1 VLLVPP
7 VAPVVLMV
15 PSVAV
20 LMALLVHS
28 MVPAR
33 SLLVLSMLLLV
44 HAMAAQL
51 VAPSV
56 PQMVLPRLGL
66 LLAVLPS
73 VASAA
78 MVPTV
83 ALLVAGTRVLELA
96 GQVLPVLEL
105 AAGARLQD
113 LPVLGLP
120 MVEHGCL
127 RSFCRACLHSL
138 CSCLI

>member
-73 VASAA
+73 VA
-78 MVPTV
+78 
-83 ALLVAGTRVLELA
+83 GTRVLELA

-105 AAGARLQD
+105 AGR
-113 LPVLGLP
+113 
-120 MVEHGCL
+120 
-127 RSFCRACLHSL
+127 CR
-138 CSCLI
+138 